1 MLDDTNPITSFEGHF
16 DTLQEEL
23 DWMIRAQSL
32 LQFTTAERAK
42 RPLDDWSYGPNFF
55 DSLRE
60 CEHGDMSRASLI
72 RTMVFVLMGKEAT
85 QKGLQQ
91 HRLRE
96 GRGGDD
102 ADRLD
107 EEGNVI
113 YRVTVHGQY
122 RLHYTRNVANHVK
135 FLSVNTHDELLR

>member
-60 CEHGDMSRASLI
+60 CEHGNMSHASLI
-72 RTMVFVLMGKEAT
+72 RTMVFVLMGNEAT
-85 QKGLQQ
+85 QKACNSIDSAKG
-91 HRLRE
+91 
-96 GRGGDD
+96 
-102 ADRLD
+102 AAAM
-107 EEGNVI
+107 
-113 YRVTVHGQY
+113 
-122 RLHYTRNVANHVK
+122 TRTAWTRK
-135 FLSVNTHDELLR
+135 AT